1 MKRRT
6 LGWALALAVT
16 STPAGAASLYASL
29 DRHGQLQISK
39 APLAGG
45 KPFDPHRPHV
55 RAVARPVPVLTKTP
69 QAASRWTAMIDQVAD
84 EHGVDARLLHA
95 IVRVESGYNPQARSP
110 AGAIGLMQVI
120 PATGT
125 RFGAVDLLDPLQNLR
140 AGTAYLVWLE
150 RRFKGDLT
158 LMLAAY
164 NAGEG
169 AVQRHGNR
177 VPPFTE
183 TRRYVEKV
191 SALYH
196 GHAQQ

>member
-6 LGWALALAVT
+6 VGWALALAVT
-16 STPAGAASLYASL
+16 STPAGAAPLYASL

-39 APLAGG
+39 APLAGA

-55 RAVARPVPVLTKTP
+55 RAVARPVPAPTKTP
-69 QAASRWTAMIDQVAD
+69 QAASRWTAMIDQVAA
-84 EHGVDARLLHA
+84 EHGMDARLVHA

-196 GHAQQ
+196 GHAR